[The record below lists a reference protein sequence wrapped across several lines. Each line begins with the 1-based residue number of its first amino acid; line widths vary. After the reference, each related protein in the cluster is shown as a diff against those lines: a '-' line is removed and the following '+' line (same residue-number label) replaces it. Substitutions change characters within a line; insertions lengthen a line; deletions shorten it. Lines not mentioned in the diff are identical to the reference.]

1 MRKLLSS
8 QKKEDFSSSK
18 KISKMMDSR
27 RKCMEERLDDRR
39 HFDKIG
45 FERKYYD
52 SKCISPT
59 KD

>member
-1 MRKLLSS
+1 
-8 QKKEDFSSSK
+8 
-18 KISKMMDSR
+18 
-27 RKCMEERLDDRR
+27 MEERLDDRR
-39 HFDKIG
+39 HFDKVG